1 MNHKYH
7 QFRIYAHNMSGF
19 DGVFIL
25 NSLYY
30 LEKYNNIKVIPIT
43 RNNQIISIKV
53 LFDYD
58 GKYNRYRHNIIF
70 HDSYSLL
77 LTSLEKLSKTFLKDS
92 PELMKLENKEIIE
105 ILISRKVRIKNVH
118 DIESYHEFRAKLD
131 KYCANDCVALAN
143 IIFRFGIL
151 INEKW
156 NINIHSYPTIS
167 SLALGIYL
175 THYLKFEDLI
185 PRVSGKIYRD
195 IVKAYH
201 GGHTDVYMM
210 YSDKE
215 VHSYDYTSMYPA
227 MMLRHEMPVGKIDKF
242 EGNSL
247 KTGETFKSLCNRH
260 AFIKCTVEV
269 DKSLNRPVYMTTV
282 KMDGE
287 LRSICATGTFLN
299 QWVYLKEI
307 CKYYE
312 LTNGKIRIDPN
323 SIKKGGLIIPIGSEI
338 TYSSK
343 IISHIYSNL
352 NNQY

>member
-1 MNHKYH
+1 ML
-7 QFRIYAHNMSGF
+7 I
-19 DGVFIL
+19 
-25 NSLYY
+25 
-30 LEKYNNIKVIPIT
+30 EKLHNIKVQPLW
-43 RNNQIISIKV
+43 RAGKLISIKV
-53 LFDYD
+53 
-58 GKYNRYRHNIIF
+58 KYNYDIKIQNYKHYIIF
-70 HDSYSLL
+70 HDSLSIL
-77 LTSLEKLSKTFLKDS
+77 LTSLKNLSNTFLAGS
-92 PELMKLENKEIIE
+92 PEFKKLENREIIDSLVSE
-105 ILISRKVRIKNVH
+105 YTRRRMLA
-118 DIESYHEFRAKLD
+118 IESNKITTDSVSKFLSYITDYCIRDCICLSHILFKFGNMVND
-131 KYCANDCVALAN
+131 KWK
-143 IIFRFGIL
+143 
-151 INEKW
+151 INF
-156 NINIHSYPTIS
+156 HTYPTIS
-167 SLALGIYL
+167 SNAIAIYL
-175 THYLKFEDLI
+175 THYLKHEDLI
-185 PRVSGKIYRD
+185 PRVTGKIYRD

-201 GGHTDVYMM
+201 GGHTDVYVM

-227 MMLRHEMPVGKIDKF
+227 MMLKHEMPVGKIDKF
-242 EGNSL
+242 EGNPL